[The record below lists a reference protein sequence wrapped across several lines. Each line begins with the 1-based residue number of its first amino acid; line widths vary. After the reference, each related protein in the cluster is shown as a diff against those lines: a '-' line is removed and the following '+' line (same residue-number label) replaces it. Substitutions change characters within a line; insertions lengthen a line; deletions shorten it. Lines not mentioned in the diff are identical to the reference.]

1 MVKDKQAVSALS
13 DAILLARF
21 RDEGDETSFEAL
33 FERHYD
39 MVYGVL
45 YRLTGTRQQAEDLA
59 QEVFLKLY
67 QRPMQR
73 GDNVA
78 GWLYRVAVN
87 TGYNALRS
95 AQRRTKREEA
105 VAVEEGSSPTPEAEA
120 IRAETQARVHAALAQ
135 LKPRDAKLLTL
146 RHTGLSYKELADVL
160 GVKASSI
167 GTLLVRA
174 QRAFKLAYER
184 TSKEERRE

>member
-1 MVKDKQAVSALS
+1 MVKDNPALSALS
-13 DAILLARF
+13 DAMLLERF
-21 RDEGDETSFEAL
+21 RDEGDETSFEVL

-67 QRPMQR
+67 QRPMKR

-95 AQRRTKREEA
+95 AKRRTKREEA
-105 VAVEEGSSPTPEAEA
+105 VAVEEGSSPTPEAQA
-120 IRAETQARVHAALAQ
+120 IRAETQERVRAALAE

-146 RHTGLSYKELADVL
+146 REMGLSYNELAEVL

-167 GTLLVRA
+167 GTLLIRA

-184 TSKEERRE
+184 SQ